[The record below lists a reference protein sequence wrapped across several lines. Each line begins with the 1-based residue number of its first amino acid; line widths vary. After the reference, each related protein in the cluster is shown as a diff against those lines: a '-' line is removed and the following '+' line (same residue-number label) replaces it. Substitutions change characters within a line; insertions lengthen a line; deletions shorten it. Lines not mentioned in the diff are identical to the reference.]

1 MMHYRFIALKFERL
15 GLRGDDKST
24 DEVEVN
30 SSLTD
35 DNINYSLPPSESS
48 SEPALVAFL
57 RGTDSPAVSTFM

>member
-1 MMHYRFIALKFERL
+1 MHYRFIALKFERL

-30 SSLTD
+30 SSLKD

>member
-30 SSLTD
+30 SSFID
-35 DNINYSLPPSESS
+35 ENINYSLPPSESS

-57 RGTDSPAVSTFM
+57 GGTDSPAVSTFM